1 MIILNHLILL
11 YHVTYTKKK
20 LYFEK
25 LFFIILNM
33 NKLLNYKFLI
43 LSKIKIEVSEI
54 LYNSIR
60 MIIGFMNKDIF
71 SQIGLVLEIIFHI
84 QKYS

>member
-1 MIILNHLILL
+1 
-11 YHVTYTKKK
+11 
-20 LYFEK
+20 
-25 LFFIILNM
+25 M